1 MPNELAVGANCAF
14 SQVYYSLDRAAL
26 VKGETLLI
34 QGAGGLGL
42 YASAIA
48 KEKGA
53 SVIIIDT
60 VAERLETAKRF
71 GADYTINAAETT
83 LEEREALVKE
93 YTGGKGPEA
102 ALEVTG
108 FAGAF
113 EEGIHHLAIM
123 GRYIVIGI
131 NSTGVSAQISPGYIT
146 RKAITVYGV
155 CRYLPEYLYKSLLFL
170 EKYQDK
176 YPFKDFSDRS
186 FRLEEIG
193 EALQLSA
200 DRKITRAII
209 RP

>member
-1 MPNELAVGANCAF
+1 M
-14 SQVYYSLDRAAL
+14 S
-26 VKGETLLI
+26 
-34 QGAGGLGL
+34 
-42 YASAIA
+42 
-48 KEKGA
+48 
-53 SVIIIDT
+53 
-60 VAERLETAKRF
+60 ERLETAKKF
-71 GADYTINAAETT
+71 GADYVINASETT

-93 YTGGKGPEA
+93 YTEGKGPEA

-123 GRYIVIGI
+123 GRHIVIGI
-131 NSTGVSAQISPGYIT
+131 NSTGVSAEISPGYIT

-155 CRYLPEYLYKSLLFL
+155 CRYLPEYLYKSLRFL

-176 YPFKDFSDRS
+176 YPFKEFSDRS